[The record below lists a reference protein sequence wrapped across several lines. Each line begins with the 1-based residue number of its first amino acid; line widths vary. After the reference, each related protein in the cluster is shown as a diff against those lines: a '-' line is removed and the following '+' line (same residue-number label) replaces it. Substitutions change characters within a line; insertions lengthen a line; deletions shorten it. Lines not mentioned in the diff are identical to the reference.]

1 MKERLEDLVAG
12 LRRQRV
18 VERISACKNVQEAEE
33 IYRKIKK
40 DFELITTAFI
50 LDFEALCQ
58 RNKKFNK
65 VIKFKV
71 KPEDAILICI
81 LCHMTSITH
90 EELLD
95 GNLKVALKKASRKI
109 SLKERILKRNP
120 QVAKRL
126 LNYIF
131 KEKNFLDSLEDEEFV
146 KFFL

>member
-1 MKERLEDLVAG
+1 MQERLEDLVKG

-18 VERISACKNVQEAEE
+18 VERISACKNVEEAEGV
-33 IYRKIKK
+33 YRKIKK

-58 RNKKFNK
+58 KNKKFNK
-65 VIKFKV
+65 VIKLKI
-71 KPEDAILICI
+71 KPEDAILICV

-95 GNLKVALKKASRKI
+95 GNLKGALKKALRKMP
-109 SLKERILKRNP
+109 LKERFCKRRLP
-120 QVAKRL
+120 VAKRL
-126 LNYIF
+126 LNYLY
-131 KEKNFLDSLEDEEFV
+131 KGKNLLDSLEDEEFV